1 VSGPLESVRVKKPV
15 QTLSLHFQSVES
27 ADDFSFM
34 WSLETL
40 GIFPH
45 QEKVSEAAN
54 YAKKCIKF
62 ADGKYIAQ
70 FPWKSD
76 HPELVTNFN
85 MVKNMTQATIKR
97 LTRDGMLG
105 VFADIIK
112 DQLDRKFIE
121 QVPSEPPPKGCHY
134 IPYHYVKKDSS
145 TTPIRIVYNCSNKGW
160 NSVSFND
167 CVETG
172 APLHNDQV
180 HLLIRFR
187 AHAIGIVADVEK
199 AFHHIELHDSDRDY
213 LRWMWLSNP
222 QDPDS
227 PLVIYRFKVFPFG
240 AKSSPFILNS
250 VVMHHL
256 SRNGSKVA
264 ADMQRSVFV
273 DNVITGCD
281 SQTEAESYF
290 HQANSIMC
298 GANLPLQAWGFS
310 DRDLEKKLQEKG
322 TFDASPESKTLGLI
336 WDRNSDCLHVQVPN
350 LSPSIEKVTKRDVLK
365 GAGSFYDPLGFYAPI
380 ATSAKIL
387 IQDLCMKNVKLD
399 EELAS
404 EHLEK
409 WKEIVSSMVCA
420 TKQKIMSVKRSY
432 FGAATAVRDL
442 HVFCDASRRAYS
454 AVAYLVHQGEVSFVE
469 SKARITPI
477 KSQQKEEERE
487 LSIPESELMAAYLGV
502 LVATIIIAA
511 LEPLGIKL

>member
-1 VSGPLESVRVKKPV
+1 MVKK
-15 QTLSLHFQSVES
+15 
-27 ADDFSFM
+27 
-34 WSLETL
+34 
-40 GIFPH
+40 
-45 QEKVSEAAN
+45 
-54 YAKKCIKF
+54 
-62 ADGKYIAQ
+62 
-70 FPWKSD
+70 
-76 HPELVTNFN
+76 
-85 MVKNMTQATIKR
+85 MTQATIKR
-97 LTRDGMLG
+97 LSRDGMLG

-134 IPYHYVKKDSS
+134 IPYHYVKKESS
-145 TTPIRIVYNCSNKGW
+145 TTPIRIVYNCSNKGLYG
-160 NSVSFND
+160 VSFND

-172 APLHNDQV
+172 APLHNDKI
-180 HLLIRFR
+180 HLLIQFR

-199 AFHHIELHDSDRDY
+199 AFHDIELHESDRDY
-213 LRWMWLSNP
+213 LRWMWLLNP

-227 PLVIYRFKVFPFG
+227 PLVIYRFKVVPFG

-273 DNVITGCD
+273 DIVITGCD
-281 SQTEAESYF
+281 SQTQAKSYF

-336 WDRNSDCLHVQVPN
+336 WERNSDFLHVQVPN
-350 LSPSIEKVTKRDVLK
+350 LSSSIEKVTKRDVLK

-409 WKEIVSSMVCA
+409 WKEIVSSIVCA
-420 TKQKIMSVKRSY
+420 TKQKIMSVRRSY

-442 HVFCDASRRAYS
+442 HVFCDASR
-454 AVAYLVHQGEVSFVE
+454 
-469 SKARITPI
+469 
-477 KSQQKEEERE
+477 
-487 LSIPESELMAAYLGV
+487 
-502 LVATIIIAA
+502 
-511 LEPLGIKL
+511 